1 MYSVIAILMVWVRA
15 RRISPGILLLAQLA
29 LPTFGFYILQERDG
43 AVPNGWLVLMAPS
56 LVAIGMVLRR
66 PSNDGEIA
74 RQATN
79 PDLHRFLKTTF
90 WILAVLAVLHFALAG
105 IPVLSDSVET
115 QRFSLGSSGLGGFPS
130 RAVLYAI
137 PAVALISLAT
147 VTIQTRRTTIAIWI
161 LFSITQIGL
170 GFKGGLLEVMFL
182 AALAYLVRV
191 ARPRPK
197 HLMLLAAG
205 LVSALLYVEVVRSLY
220 ATSLNSPSDLGY
232 LLDRS
237 TTQAIESGYLALWN
251 DPTFTSGETA
261 FWHDFLQLMA
271 RYVGLGQ
278 PDDYTFDMLMSSVVT
293 GTPLGLGLFIVPVT
307 VGGPVYLIFSL
318 PIPLVVMVLI
328 LLGWIW
334 TWAISATARMSNLFT
349 GVMAAILIIGIRM
362 FLVNGNGAYLVINL
376 LFTSI
381 LLWLC
386 ALPIWID
393 KLRKDSSL
401 RNSRNHVVLKSGPS
415 RHG

>member
-1 MYSVIAILMVWVRA
+1 MKHCEAAHTINTALTSRWVGGTTWKEGPEDCVFGHRDLDGLGAGPANISRNFIARP
-15 RRISPGILLLAQLA
+15 ISFAHIRVLHPSGA
-29 LPTFGFYILQERDG
+29 GW

-191 ARPRPK
+191 ARP
-197 HLMLLAAG
+197 
-205 LVSALLYVEVVRSLY
+205 
-220 ATSLNSPSDLGY
+220 
-232 LLDRS
+232 
-237 TTQAIESGYLALWN
+237 
-251 DPTFTSGETA
+251 
-261 FWHDFLQLMA
+261 
-271 RYVGLGQ
+271 
-278 PDDYTFDMLMSSVVT
+278 
-293 GTPLGLGLFIVPVT
+293 
-307 VGGPVYLIFSL
+307 
-318 PIPLVVMVLI
+318 
-328 LLGWIW
+328 
-334 TWAISATARMSNLFT
+334 
-349 GVMAAILIIGIRM
+349 
-362 FLVNGNGAYLVINL
+362 
-376 LFTSI
+376 
-381 LLWLC
+381 
-386 ALPIWID
+386 
-393 KLRKDSSL
+393 
-401 RNSRNHVVLKSGPS
+401 GPS
-415 RHG
+415 ISCYWLPDLCPPFFTWK